1 MKPEQLY
8 QQFEVL
14 SERLGI
20 RLVEDKGNFIGGDCL
35 VDKKPCIVVNKRR
48 PIEQKLRVLAAVF
61 NELDL
66 SSVYLMPALREYIE
80 KVNLSLLNTQD
91 AKKR

>member
-1 MKPEQLY
+1 MKPEQLF
-8 QQFEVL
+8 QQFETL

-20 RLVEDKGNFIGGDCL
+20 RLVEDKGNFIGGGCL
-35 VDKKPCIVVNKRR
+35 IDKKPCIVVNKHR
-48 PIEQKLRVLAAVF
+48 PIEQKLRVLASVF

-66 SSVYLMPALREYIE
+66 SSVYLMPVLREYIE
-80 KVNLSLLNTQD
+80 RVNLSLLNTED

>member
-8 QQFEVL
+8 QQFEAL

-20 RLVEDKGNFIGGDCL
+20 RLIEDKGNFVGGGCRIDEET
-35 VDKKPCIVVNKRR
+35 CIVVNKHR
-48 PIEQKLRVLAAVF
+48 PIEQKLRILASAF

-66 SSVYLMPALREYIE
+66 SSVYLMPALRDYIE
-80 KVNLSLLNTQD
+80 KVNLSLLSTQD
-91 AKKR
+91 LKKP

>member
-1 MKPEQLY
+1 MKPEQLF
-8 QQFEVL
+8 QQFETL

-20 RLVEDKGNFIGGDCL
+20 RLVEDKGNFIGGGCL
-35 VDKKPCIVVNKRR
+35 INKKPCIVVNKHQ

-66 SSVYLMPALREYIE
+66 SAVYLMPALREYIE